1 MCLLPPQLQVKILN
15 IQNNLTLSQNGL
27 LHFSPLNRYILVEL
41 KIVCFDNVFFSQR
54 PLMSA
59 SLDPSSLFRTEE
71 QTGWLLFEHIFG
83 LARQERIFIFLCVAL
98 ENLVTHKPF

>member
-15 IQNNLTLSQNGL
+15 IQC
-27 LHFSPLNRYILVEL
+27 ILVGV
-41 KIVCFDNVFFSQR
+41 KIVCFDNIFFPQR

-83 LARQERIFIFLCVAL
+83 LARKDFNFFLCVAL
-98 ENLVTHKPF
+98 ENLGTHKPF